1 MKSVDAARIHAAS
14 FRDPSGFL
22 FYRGS
27 ELFRQV
33 NLESR
38 DDYDLMMRSGLYGEL
53 TEKCLIVRHNE
64 TAEKPANPET
74 AYRILKPE
82 MVPFISH
89 PYEWCFS
96 QIRDAALATLDIQKT
111 AMNYGMS
118 LKDASAYNIQFIH
131 GNPVLVDTLSF
142 EKYREGAPWVAY
154 RQFCQHFLAPLA
166 LMAHTDIR
174 LSQLLRIHIDGIP
187 LDLASRLLPRSTALK
202 FGLLTHI
209 HLHAK
214 TQKHYADKPVKI
226 NSHGKIS
233 KTAFLGIIDS
243 LRGSV
248 LSCNWK
254 RQATEWRDYYSGT
267 NYTDTAMESK
277 IQTVTRAVE
286 RLKPGQV
293 WDLGANNGVFSR
305 ISAGMGAHT
314 VSLDKDESCV
324 EDNYMQVKRN
334 REKNILPLL
343 MDFTNPSPGT
353 GWANIE
359 RDSLADRGP
368 ADLVLALALIHHLAI
383 SSNVPLGRIA
393 AMLRS
398 IGKNLIIE
406 FVPKNDSQAQRLL
419 LNRED
424 IFRDY
429 GRDEFERQFRN
440 YFRVRETIPIP
451 GTERTIYLMEGLSRR

>member
-1 MKSVDAARIHAAS
+1 
-14 FRDPSGFL
+14 
-22 FYRGS
+22 
-27 ELFRQV
+27 
-33 NLESR
+33 
-38 DDYDLMMRSGLYGEL
+38 
-53 TEKCLIVRHNE
+53 
-64 TAEKPANPET
+64 
-74 AYRILKPE
+74 
-82 MVPFISH
+82 
-89 PYEWCFS
+89 
-96 QIRDAALATLDIQKT
+96 IQKT